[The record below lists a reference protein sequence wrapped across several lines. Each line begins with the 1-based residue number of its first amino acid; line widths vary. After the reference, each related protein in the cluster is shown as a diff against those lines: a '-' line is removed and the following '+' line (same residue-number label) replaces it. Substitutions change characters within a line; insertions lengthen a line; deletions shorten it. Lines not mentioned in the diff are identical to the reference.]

1 MSEEKTYQDEYQIRL
16 KKLEKI
22 KQAEVEPY
30 PAISGVEDSITE
42 ILANF
47 DAWQEQGKK
56 VSIGGRIRAL
66 RWHGGACFID
76 LDDGESKIQ
85 IYIKKDNLADNQY
98 EFFIDTLDLGDFIT
112 VSGTLMKTHKGQ
124 ESILVTDCKILTKA
138 LLPLPEKWHG
148 LADSEIRYRQRYLDI
163 LANPEVKE
171 KFIARSKIIQFIRD
185 YFLKQGFLEVDTPI
199 LQPLASGAIARPF
212 VTKHLALKMDLFL
225 RVAPEIYL
233 KELIIGGFP
242 KVFEIARCFR
252 NEGID
257 YSHNPEFSQ
266 IEFYWAFKDYNF
278 LMDFMEDFLIALVE
292 SLTHSTGIDFQ
303 GQHIEFAKPFP
314 RLDFRQAL
322 IDYAD
327 IDLDKYDAAELGK
340 IAKKKGLEVE
350 KFWGKGKLA
359 DELYKK
365 FVRTQLIQP
374 TYIINHPIE
383 LSPLAKKIPG
393 RPNYVERFQLVL
405 GGGLEMMNAFS
416 ELNDPQDQ
424 EERFAFQTELAKK
437 GDDEAMGKDDE
448 FVTALKYGMP
458 PTAGL
463 GMGIER
469 LVALLTDTHN
479 IKEIILFPILK
490 PKD

>member
-1 MSEEKTYQDEYQIRL
+1 MPQENTYQDEYQVRL

-22 KQAEVEPY
+22 RQANLEPY
-30 PAISGVEDSITE
+30 PAKAGVEESIAE
-42 ILANF
+42 ILTNF
-47 DAWQEQGKK
+47 EAWEQQGK
-56 VSIGGRIRAL
+56 VVHLGGRIRSL

-76 LDDGESKIQ
+76 LDDGDNKIQ
-85 IYIKKDNLADNQY
+85 VYLKKDNFKDEEYQ
-98 EFFIDTLDLGDFIT
+98 FFIDTLDLGDFIAA
-112 VSGTLMKTHKGQ
+112 SGTLMKTHRG
-124 ESILVTDCKILTKA
+124 ENTVLVTGCTILTKA

-266 IEFYWAFKDYNF
+266 IEFYWAFKDYTF

-292 SLTHSTGIDFQ
+292 SLTPASPAKRGEHSTGIDFQ
-303 GQHIEFAKPFP
+303 GQHIEFAKPFL

-327 IDLDKYDAAELGK
+327 IDLDEYNAAELGK
-340 IAKKKGLEVE
+340 VAKKKGLAVE

-359 DELYKK
+359 DELYKE
-365 FVRTQLIQP
+365 FVRPKLIQP

-416 ELNDPQDQ
+416 ELNDPLDQ
-424 EERFAFQTELAKK
+424 EERFAFQTELA
-437 GDDEAMGKDDE
+437 
-448 FVTALKYGMP
+448 
-458 PTAGL
+458 
-463 GMGIER
+463 
-469 LVALLTDTHN
+469 
-479 IKEIILFPILK
+479 
-490 PKD
+490 